1 MPANQ
6 QEAKCPSQRTNLDS
20 HGELIG
26 HIRQRRTVI
35 AVTVAILFTTSGLVP
50 VLLYFLLRYVAR
62 LKLWIGAGSVLA
74 LVRRI
79 WRLVRP
85 DSTCRPPD
93 TARYHLDYFQWNFLF
108 GFIYIAVLLSVAVGI
123 AYTLGGTSV
132 RLVSLPLPLLTLQ
145 ISSQLVLGSI
155 LVWLRAKYPFRVSS
169 MAKGALVRPGV
180 YTILEDVVAV
190 DGGQGL
196 HFRQLLDNRYRSNR
210 ALQDL
215 LQWTGWA
222 WGLSGLGVSVV
233 LLALIGSLTN
243 EEISFVLGWSV
254 PWVWVA
260 VLTLL
265 TYHFIFKTAQTY
277 DECAAIA

>member
-1 MPANQ
+1 M
-6 QEAKCPSQRTNLDS
+6 S
-20 HGELIG
+20 
-26 HIRQRRTVI
+26 
-35 AVTVAILFTTSGLVP
+35 VP
-50 VLLYFLLRYVAR
+50 VFHPLYLHIIVYMCKCLQ
-62 LKLWIGAGSVLA
+62 
-74 LVRRI
+74 
-79 WRLVRP
+79 
-85 DSTCRPPD
+85 
-93 TARYHLDYFQWNFLF
+93 LDYFQWNFLF
-108 GFIYIAVLLSVAVGI
+108 GFIYIAVLLTVAVSI
-123 AYTLGGTSV
+123 AYTLGDTSV

-169 MAKGALVRPGV
+169 MAKGALVRPGA

-243 EEISFVLGWSV
+243 EEISFVLGEFLHNCPREKRPLSR
-254 PWVWVA
+254 
-260 VLTLL
+260 
-265 TYHFIFKTAQTY
+265 
-277 DECAAIA
+277 D

>member
-1 MPANQ
+1 MY
-6 QEAKCPSQRTNLDS
+6 KCLQ
-20 HGELIG
+20 
-26 HIRQRRTVI
+26 
-35 AVTVAILFTTSGLVP
+35 
-50 VLLYFLLRYVAR
+50 
-62 LKLWIGAGSVLA
+62 
-74 LVRRI
+74 
-79 WRLVRP
+79 
-85 DSTCRPPD
+85 
-93 TARYHLDYFQWNFLF
+93 LDYFQWNFLF
-108 GFIYIAVLLSVAVGI
+108 GFIYIAVLLTVAVSI
-123 AYTLGGTSV
+123 AYTLGDTSV
-132 RLVSLPLPLLTLQ
+132 RLFSLPLPLLTLQ

-169 MAKGALVRPGV
+169 MAKGALVRPGA

-243 EEISFVLGWSV
+243 EEISFVLGEFSHNC
-254 PWVWVA
+254 PREKGP
-260 VLTLL
+260 LSR
-265 TYHFIFKTAQTY
+265 
-277 DECAAIA
+277 D